1 MGEFT
6 CMAEDP
12 PSHRDPALRA
22 EIERRVG
29 RNVLLYQA
37 IEHAITALL
46 TSAVVESTDD
56 GLDAAALTSR
66 SEWAHK
72 LTLGTVVGEAF
83 KQVLTANPAELE
95 TPSEDE
101 LRVRSRFSIEL
112 PDDHLESLQRR
123 IALVV
128 EERNDLAHHFLQRWR
143 DRRSDED
150 SRAALAE
157 LDDRHQRAE
166 ALHTEIVG
174 LLRSSLAARQEA
186 AEYLASARGQ
196 LEMDFLLLEM
206 GLVQRLVE
214 RAASGKWT
222 SLGRAGSWLSSTV
235 PVEAGIY
242 RRCYGNEW
250 LQHLLAAHESVFEW
264 RQAPTP
270 SAGAAEIDRWQYR
283 LRTTDG

>member
-1 MGEFT
+1 
-6 CMAEDP
+6 MAEDP

-37 IEHAITALL
+37 IEHAIKALL
-46 TSAVVESTDD
+46 TSAVVESTAD
-56 GLDAAALTSR
+56 GLDAAALRSR

-72 LTLGTVVGEAF
+72 LTLGTVVGESF
-83 KQVLTANPAELE
+83 RHVLTANPPELE
-95 TPSEDE
+95 APSEDE
-101 LRVRSRFSIEL
+101 LRLRSRFSIEMA
-112 PDDHLESLQRR
+112 DDDLESLQRR
-123 IALVV
+123 IAVVV

-143 DRRSDED
+143 HRRSDED

-166 ALHTEIVG
+166 ALHIEIVG

-196 LEMDFLLLEM
+196 LEMDFLFLEM
-206 GLVQRLVE
+206 SLVQRLVE
-214 RAASGKWT
+214 RAASGKWI

-235 PVEAGIY
+235 PAEAGTY
-242 RRCYGNEW
+242 RRCYGTEW
-250 LQHLLAAHESVFEW
+250 LLHLLAEHDAVFEW
-264 RQAPTP
+264 REAPAPATQ
-270 SAGAAEIDRWQYR
+270 IDRWQYR
-283 LRTTDG
+283 LRTTEVSV